1 MAEAARRH
9 RPSTPMPM
17 SSRRAASWA
26 LTSTPPFRPGI
37 AVNIGLIARM
47 AGSVMTLPLAVEDE
61 PAPVF
66 RPGVRWVSERSLDG
80 GGQRLRR

>member
-1 MAEAARRH
+1 M
-9 RPSTPMPM
+9 PMPM

-26 LTSTPPFRPGI
+26 LTIDPAFRPGV

-47 AGSVMTLPLAVEDE
+47 AGLVMSLPLAVEDE

-66 RPGVRWVSERSLDG
+66 QPGEVR
-80 GGQRLRR
+80 Q